1 MVRKRFLFF
10 AACIAAGGCNARS
23 KKRREGEPQLVQ
35 VRLRRLQAC
44 NARSK
49 KRREGEPQLVQVRL
63 RRLQACNARS
73 KKRREGEEVGT

>member
-1 MVRKRFLFF
+1 MRHAIVALTRCISAIDSLGVLDCLQLFHT
-10 AACIAAGGCNARS
+10 
-23 KKRREGEPQLVQ
+23 PVVQ